1 MPRGRLRYALLVFA
15 VIAFGALLHRPGLG
29 SGLVADDY
37 LQRAMLDGS
46 YPVQRSP
53 LDLYSFVDAGRGELS
68 RLENAG
74 TFPWWIHPQ
83 LKLTALRPLSSL
95 LIALDARV
103 LKLSDHA
110 AHLHSLLW
118 YALLVASLAL
128 LLQRLLSPRVALLA
142 TAIYAFDPLHVT
154 PVGWLANRTVL
165 VSATFA
171 LIALWGHVRW
181 REDGWRPGAVVSGV
195 GYALSLGGGEYG
207 LSALG
212 YLVAYELVARR
223 GPVKKRLAALGPAA
237 LPAVVYVALH
247 LGLGYGAKGSSVYID
262 PLRSPGW
269 FLAVSL
275 VRLPALL
282 VNELLSIPGELTH
295 AAIILGA
302 FRALLF
308 LVPPLVVLGA
318 LVPGMLRRLSPDEG
332 RYLRFLLVG
341 NGLSIVPLLGTVPSP
356 RLLVVPA
363 VGGTVLLALLIR
375 DGARQV
381 RDATATF
388 STWPRALVTAGL
400 ALAHLLFAPA
410 ATFWGGVAW
419 TNVQQLVRSLYLR
432 GEIDDRR
439 VARQD
444 LVLLNSFE
452 PMTLIYPPWVR
463 HHAGRPLPRR
473 WRALTTTPAGER
485 LLRTSANTIELT
497 AVNGVLLDLATTDL
511 LRSAD
516 APLHKGDHFEVTGLT
531 VDVLEM
537 AQWGPTK
544 VRFRFDKNLDD
555 PSLVFLQMS
564 SNGLRRFRVPG
575 IGRTAKVPGAP
586 VQIFSRL
593 QQRP

>member
-1 MPRGRLRYALLVFA
+1 MRRGRLRYALLVLV
-15 VIAFGALLHRPGLG
+15 VIAFGALLHRPGLD

-46 YPVQRSP
+46 FPVQRSP
-53 LDLYSFVDAGRGELS
+53 LDLYSFADAGRGELP
-68 RLENAG
+68 RLLDAG
-74 TFPWWIHPQ
+74 TYPWWVHPQ

-103 LKLSDHA
+103 LHLSDHA

-118 YALLVASLAL
+118 FALLVASLAL
-128 LLQRLLSPRVALLA
+128 LLQSLLPPRAALLA

-165 VSATFA
+165 ISAAFA
-171 LIALWGHVRW
+171 LFALWGHVRW
-181 REDGWRPGAVVSGV
+181 REHGWRAGAVVSGV
-195 GYALSLGGGEYG
+195 GFALSLAGGEYG

-212 YLVAYELVARR
+212 YLIAYELVS
-223 GPVKKRLAALGPAA
+223 GPGRFRQRMAALGPAA
-237 LPAVVYVALH
+237 IPTIVYAALH
-247 LGLGYGAKGSSVYID
+247 VGLGFGAKGSSVYID

-308 LVPPLVVLGA
+308 LVPPLVVLGS
-318 LVPGMLRRLSPDEG
+318 LVPGMMRRLSPDEL

-341 NGLSIVPLLGTVPSP
+341 NGLAILPLLGTVPDP

-363 VGGTVLLALLIR
+363 IGGTVLVALLIR
-375 DGARQV
+375 DGARQI
-381 RDATATF
+381 RDATAKIA
-388 STWPRALVTAGL
+388 TWWRALVTAGL
-400 ALAHLLFAPA
+400 TLAHLLFAPA

-419 TNVQQLVRSLYLR
+419 TNRQMLVNSLYLR
-432 GEIDDRR
+432 GEIDDAR
-439 VARQD
+439 VSHQR
-444 LVLLNSFE
+444 LVLINSFE
-452 PMTLIYPPWVR
+452 PMTMIYPPWVR
-463 HHAGRPLPRR
+463 HHAGRPLPRV
-473 WRALTTTPAGER
+473 WRALTMTPAAER
-485 LLRTSANTIELT
+485 LVRTSINSFELI
-497 AVNGVLLDLATTDL
+497 AKNGVLLDLATTNL

-516 APLHKGDHFEVTGLT
+516 APFHVGDHVEVTGLA

-537 AQWGPTK
+537 APWGPSK
-544 VRFRFDKNLDD
+544 VRFRFDTNLDD

-564 SNGLRRFRVPG
+564 TNGLRRFRIPKVG
-575 IGRTAKVPGAP
+575 GSANVPGAP
-586 VQIFSRL
+586 LQLFSRI
-593 QQRP
+593 QRP